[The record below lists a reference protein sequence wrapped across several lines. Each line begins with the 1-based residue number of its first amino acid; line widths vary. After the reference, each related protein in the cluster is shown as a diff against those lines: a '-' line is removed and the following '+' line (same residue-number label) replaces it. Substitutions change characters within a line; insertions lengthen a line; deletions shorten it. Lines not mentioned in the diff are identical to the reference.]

1 MHPEMPGI
9 KYFSSFGQFWII
21 QSPPTSWSNANDKP
35 TSSWTNCQPAQRMF
49 GFGASASC
57 SAGWSG
63 IWAGGFGSIHGNK
76 NYELLY
82 IVGDDDTLAVVEE
95 LLVIRS
101 RSISTVVGGGVSGI
115 SDLKK
120 KKEKLIN
127 QNYVIFNIQFP
138 WMFEL
143 VPTPSQVPASI
154 RLFTVASMSSS
165 PPTD

>member
-1 MHPEMPGI
+1 MFCGVVRDLRRRA
-9 KYFSSFGQFWII
+9 G
-21 QSPPTSWSNANDKP
+21 SN
-35 TSSWTNCQPAQRMF
+35 
-49 GFGASASC
+49 
-57 SAGWSG
+57 
-63 IWAGGFGSIHGNK
+63 HGNK

-101 RSISTVVGGGVSGI
+101 RSISAVVGGGVSGI

-127 QNYVIFNIQFP
+127 QNYVIFNIQFLC
-138 WMFEL
+138 MFEL

-165 PPTD
+165 PPTQYRLNMIK

>member
-1 MHPEMPGI
+1 
-9 KYFSSFGQFWII
+9 
-21 QSPPTSWSNANDKP
+21 
-35 TSSWTNCQPAQRMF
+35 MF
-49 GFGASASC
+49 CGVVRDLSRRV
-57 SAGWSG
+57 
-63 IWAGGFGSIHGNK
+63 GSIHGNK
-76 NYELLY
+76 NDELLY
-82 IVGDDDTLAVVEE
+82 IVRDDDTLAVVEE

-165 PPTD
+165 PPTQYGFNKRFVLDLFWESSSTI